1 MASFA
6 GAFAA
11 SHGPLLI
18 REWEAVPRGEQSRLK
33 NAFEELGRRLN
44 SANPDVLIVGQPT
57 RGVDIGA
64 IEFIHNQLIK
74 MRDAGKAILL
84 VSVELDE
91 IRSLSDRIL
100 VMFDGNIVGEA
111 DPATATDEA
120 AASQA
125 TQRAWLDQVL
135 SLLLPNRASW
145 NLGPVSWYALR
156 TWVELGFRALTS
168 VGWRWGHT
176 RRADPARRRWF
187 RRKCMRIGG

>member
-74 MRDAGKAILL
+74 MRDAGKAIFQG
-84 VSVELDE
+84 
-91 IRSLSDRIL
+91 R
-100 VMFDGNIVGEA
+100 
-111 DPATATDEA
+111 
-120 AASQA
+120 
-125 TQRAWLDQVL
+125 
-135 SLLLPNRASW
+135 
-145 NLGPVSWYALR
+145 
-156 TWVELGFRALTS
+156 
-168 VGWRWGHT
+168 
-176 RRADPARRRWF
+176 
-187 RRKCMRIGG
+187 C